1 MERNLIKIL
10 TGFNTYPSVSI
21 LLPTHRTSPDNNLD
35 ALLLKKLFK
44 EAETRLLSE
53 FEKKRISGLVSKLK
67 KLVSAVDIRQ
77 NLDGLAIFV
86 NHGFEKIVRLPF
98 PVKERVIIDETFATR
113 DIIRAMN
120 RGINYYTLSLSAG
133 FVRLFEAHRDS
144 FIEITEW
151 GFPFVNPF
159 QRGSNLEESTSQKET
174 RLKEFFNTV
183 DKSFTRIYHSSP
195 MRLVL
200 AGVQKNL
207 AFYQDQA
214 DLRNILMTTIEGNFD
229 HTSAHDLGKFVW
241 PEVKSVMAEKRH
253 EVIRQLE
260 EAIGAMKM
268 VSGIEEVW
276 NLAIQDRGL
285 ILVVEEDYQQ
295 PARINSKDNSINLVE
310 KHNEPGIVDDLVDE
324 IAEKV
329 IATGGRVVFVD
340 NGALAKYNR
349 IGLVLKY

>member
-10 TGFNTYPSVSI
+10 TGFKTYPSVSI

-35 ALLLKKLFK
+35 ALLLKKLIK
-44 EAETRLLSE
+44 EAEIRLLSE
-53 FEKKRISGLVSKLK
+53 FEKRRISGLVSKLK
-67 KLVSAVDIRQ
+67 KLVTAVDIRQ

-86 NHGFEKIVRLPF
+86 NQGFEKIVRLPF

-133 FVRLFEAHRDS
+133 FVMLFEAHRDS
-144 FIEITEW
+144 FVEVAEW

-183 DKSFTRIYHSSP
+183 DKSFSKIHHYHP
-195 MRLVL
+195 LDLVL
-200 AGVQKNL
+200 AGVQRNL
-207 AFYQDQA
+207 AYYQDQA
-214 DLRNILMTTIEGNFD
+214 DLRDILITTIEGNFD
-229 HTSAHDLGKFVW
+229 HTSAHDLGKIVW
-241 PEVKSVMAEKRH
+241 PPVKEVMSVKRIK
-253 EVIRQLE
+253 VIKQME
-260 EAIGAMKM
+260 EALGIKKL

-276 NLAIQDRGL
+276 NLAIQNRGQ

-295 PARINSKDNSINLVE
+295 PAIIHPADNSVTITEVSD
-310 KHNEPGIVDDLVDE
+310 KPGVTDDLVDE

-329 IATGGRVVFVD
+329 VSSGGRVIFVD
-340 NGALAKYNR
+340 NGTLKKYDR
-349 IGLVLKY
+349 IGLILKY

>member
-35 ALLLKKLFK
+35 TLLLKKLVK
-44 EAETRLLSE
+44 EAENRLLSE
-53 FEKKRISGLVSKLK
+53 FEKRRISGLVSKLK
-67 KLVSAVDIRQ
+67 KIVSAIDERQ
-77 NLDGLAIFV
+77 NLDGLAIFI
-86 NHGFEKIVRLPF
+86 NQSFEKIVRLPF

-120 RGINYYTLSLSAG
+120 RGVNYYTLSLSAG

-144 FIEITEW
+144 FIEITEG

-174 RLKEFFNTV
+174 RLKEFFNIV
-183 DKSFTRIYHSSP
+183 DKSFTKIYHYHP
-195 MRLVL
+195 MKIVL
-200 AGVQKNL
+200 AGVQRNL
-207 AFYQDQA
+207 AFYQEQSG
-214 DLRNILMTTIEGNFD
+214 LRNFLITKIEGNFD
-229 HTSAHDLGKFVW
+229 HTSTHELGKVVW
-241 PEVKSVMAEKRH
+241 PRVKSVMAEKRH
-253 EVIRQLE
+253 EVIQQLE
-260 EAIGAMKM
+260 EAIGTKKM

-295 PARINSKDNSINLVE
+295 SAKINSRDNSIILVE
-310 KHNEPGIVDDLVDE
+310 KHNEPGIIDDLVDE
-324 IAEKV
+324 ISEKV
-329 IATGGRVVFVD
+329 IDTGGRVVFVD
-340 NGALAKYNR
+340 NGALYKYNR
-349 IGLVLKY
+349 IGMVLKY